1 MNCMPTVAI
10 ALLLLSL
17 TGGMWLLY
25 KTQKENLNAFF
36 KVIAWLVI
44 VVSLGSM
51 ICCGLRCCMRSCMM
65 KEECRMERMNGED
78 CGMGMNQCGMMK
90 SCSMGK
96 GMNQCH
102 PMMNSGGGCCN
113 MDCCKMKGGMQ
124 CEEDDDDDDGAC
136 DIKKDD
142 GKCPMKMSMKK
153 DSVVVKK
160 K

>member
-44 VVSLGSM
+44 IVSLCSM
-51 ICCGLRCCMRSCMM
+51 ICCGLRCCMRACMM
-65 KEECRMERMNGED
+65 KEECRMERMYGGD
-78 CGMGMNQCGMMK
+78 CGMGMNHGSMMRG
-90 SCSMGK
+90 CSMGQ
-96 GMNQCH
+96 GMNQC
-102 PMMNSGGGCCN
+102 PTNGGGCCN

-124 CEEDDDDDDGAC
+124 CEEDDDDDDDGAC
-136 DIKKDD
+136 DMKKDD
-142 GKCPMKMSMKK
+142 GKCPMKMGVKK
-153 DSVVVKK
+153 DSVVIKK